1 MTDDELAAG
10 ETNDGRQIVAS
21 TANVG
26 SLNDTTVKASQAI
39 LATIFTESL
48 DAGVITAGEA
58 LIASAKIPTLYVTA
72 LNAIGGS
79 INLSANESITALVSS
94 TEALDG
100 RLSEAEQRITRDA
113 IISTV
118 TESTEF
124 DELADSANDALARA
138 KNAQTQA
145 ETAQS
150 SADAA
155 AAATNELRTTVTQ
168 TANALSVVKTE
179 TSTLGKRVTTIES
192 GVHIDGSTIGLY
204 RSDSPYKSIITNS
217 GWKILEGNTVLI
229 DCSKTKLT
237 APRVVISDMLVTG
250 NAAWKPGS
258 DKHLRLLS
266 YGRR

>member
-1 MTDDELAAG
+1 MSDIYVFSASEAA
-10 ETNDGRQIVAS
+10 NDYSTMGLVGALTPTSCTFRE
-21 TANVG
+21 TAN
-26 SLNDTTVKASQAI
+26 
-39 LATIFTESL
+39 
-48 DAGVITAGEA
+48 GE
-58 LIASAKIPTLYVTA
+58 
-72 LNAIGGS
+72 
-79 INLSANESITALVSS
+79 
-94 TEALDG
+94 
-100 RLSEAEQRITRDA
+100 
-113 IISTV
+113 
-118 TESTEF
+118 
-124 DELADSANDALARA
+124 NDALARA

>member
-1 MTDDELAAG
+1 MQNA
-10 ETNDGRQIVAS
+10 
-21 TANVG
+21 
-26 SLNDTTVKASQAI
+26 TTVKASQAI

-118 TESTEF
+118 TESAEF

-155 AAATNELRTTVTQ
+155 AAATNKLRTTVTQ

-179 TSTLGKRVTTIES
+179 TSTLGERVSTIES